1 MFPKVI
7 TPLTDRCYITLTQS
21 LHLVMG
27 GALAGPAGT
36 GKTETTKDLGR
47 AIGMMVYVFNCSE
60 QMDYKSCGNIF
71 KGLSATGAW
80 GCFDEFNRITVEVL
94 SVIAVQVKC
103 IQDAIKDRKH
113 TFDFMGTE
121 IIMMATIGYFIT
133 MNPGYAGRAEL
144 PENLKILFRPCAM
157 CVPDLRLICEI
168 MLVAEGFLDARPLS
182 RKFITLYK
190 LCKELLSRQDHYDW
204 GLRAIK
210 SVLVVAGSL
219 KRSDRERPEE
229 QVLMRALRDF
239 NLPKVVADD
248 NPVFLGLISDLFPN
262 LDVPRK
268 RDQEFE
274 KAVKHSSCDLK
285 LQPEE
290 SFIMKVVQLDE
301 LLAVRHSV
309 FIVGEAGTGK
319 SQTWKTLH
327 RTYQNLKK
335 KPIYTDL
342 NPKAV
347 SNDELYGVINPATR
361 EWKDGLFSNIMRDLA
376 NVVQECPKWI
386 VLDGD
391 IDPMWIES
399 LNTVMDDNKILT
411 LASNERIALS
421 PDMRLLFEISTL
433 KSATPATVSRAGILY
448 INPSDLGWNPYV
460 TSWIEK
466 RENSAEKTHLNILF
480 DKYVPI
486 LHDQVKRKFKMITP
500 LSGICHV
507 QLLCTLLDALI
518 TPNNVPSDST
528 RELYEI
534 FFVFALIWS
543 YGSALY
549 FDGQTDNKL
558 EFSKFFQQTFPA
570 FKFPPGVSVFDV
582 WIDPLSNEFVS
593 WNDKIPKFELDTD
606 IPLQACLVH
615 NSETVRIRYFL
626 DILVKQRFP
635 AMLVGLAGCGKTLL
649 VNEKLGLMGDDYAI
663 ANVPFN
669 FYYTAEMTQ
678 KVLEKALEKKAG
690 KNYGPPGNKR
700 LIYFLG
706 IRTVHI
712 LIPTSYQ
719 IAKLSIVL
727 P

>member
-1 MFPKVI
+1 M
-7 TPLTDRCYITLTQS
+7 
-21 LHLVMG
+21 
-27 GALAGPAGT
+27 
-36 GKTETTKDLGR
+36 
-47 AIGMMVYVFNCSE
+47 
-60 QMDYKSCGNIF
+60 
-71 KGLSATGAW
+71 
-80 GCFDEFNRITVEVL
+80 
-94 SVIAVQVKC
+94 
-103 IQDAIKDRKH
+103 
-113 TFDFMGTE
+113 
-121 IIMMATIGYFIT
+121 
-133 MNPGYAGRAEL
+133 
-144 PENLKILFRPCAM
+144 
-157 CVPDLRLICEI
+157 
-168 MLVAEGFLDARPLS
+168 DARPLS

-190 LCKELLSRQDHYDW
+190 LCRELLSRQDHYDW

-239 NLPKVVADD
+239 NLPKVVSDD

-274 KAVKHSSCDLK
+274 KAVKHASCDLK

-290 SFIMKVVQLDE
+290 SFIMKIVQLDE

-319 SQTWKTLH
+319 SQTWKTLFK
-327 RTYQNLKK
+327 TYQNLKK
-335 KPIYTDL
+335 KPVYTDL

-347 SNDELYGVINPATR
+347 TNDELYGVINPATR
-361 EWKDGLFSNIMRDLA
+361 EWKDGLFSNIMRDLS
-376 NVVQECPKWI
+376 NVSQEGPKWI

-411 LASNERIALS
+411 LASNERIALT
-421 PDMRLLFEISTL
+421 PDMRLLFEISSL

-448 INPSDLGWNPYV
+448 INPGDLGWNPFV

-486 LHDQVKRKFKMITP
+486 LHDQISKKFKKITP
-500 LSGICHV
+500 VSGICHV
-507 QLLCTLLDALI
+507 QVLCALLDALI
-518 TPNNVPSDST
+518 TPNNTPSDSP

-534 FFVFALIWS
+534 FFVFAAIWS

-549 FDGQTDNKL
+549 FDGQTDYKI
-558 EFSKFFQQTFPA
+558 EFSKFFNQTFPA
-570 FKFPPGVSVFDV
+570 VKFPPAVTVFDV
-582 WIDPLSNEFVS
+582 WVDPMTSEFVS
-593 WNDKIPKFELDTD
+593 WNDKVPKFELDTEV
-606 IPLQACLVH
+606 PLQACLVH

-626 DILVKQRFP
+626 DIMVKQRFP
-635 AMLVGLAGCGKTLL
+635 TMLVGLAGCGKTLL
-649 VNEKLGLMGDDYAI
+649 VNEKLGLLGEEYAI

-678 KVLEKALEKKAG
+678 KVLEKPLEKKAG

-706 IRTVHI
+706 MTAAIF
-712 LIPTSYQ
+712 
-719 IAKLSIVL
+719 
-727 P
+727 